1 VIIEIPMDDEFMEP
15 FVFAVVKK
23 KAEKQFVKDNP
34 DVKECT
40 SLITKL
46 PTELSKSFSVLSEAE
61 ELVAKFIYEAVIV
74 TLNKNENEVQEIYFT
89 DLYFDKTYK
98 KNATIYIYIY

>member
-1 VIIEIPMDDEFMEP
+1 MMSLWNHLYLLLL
-15 FVFAVVKK
+15 KK

-98 KNATIYIYIY
+98 KMLRFTFTFTEKNYQ